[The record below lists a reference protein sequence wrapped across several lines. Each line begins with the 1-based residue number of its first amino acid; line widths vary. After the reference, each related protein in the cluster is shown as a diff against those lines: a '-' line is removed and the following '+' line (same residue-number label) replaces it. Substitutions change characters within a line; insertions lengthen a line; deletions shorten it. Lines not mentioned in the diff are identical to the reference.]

1 MPGITSSL
9 ANNMLTTTRSYALWI
24 SLHNGDPL
32 TTGAVELAISPYNRS
47 PTSWSLPA
55 SGRLVIGNPIFV
67 PVNANSSIGFYGL
80 WDQKTL
86 GTFLAGSSL
95 SAVEVFAAPG
105 TYTVSS
111 LNFTLPLV
119 S

>member
-9 ANNMLTTTRSYALWI
+9 SGTMLVPVRSAAQWI
-24 SLHNGDPL
+24 SLHNGDPAA
-32 TTGAVELAISPYNRS
+32 TGANEQAISPYGRS
-47 PTSWSLPA
+47 PTSWAAPS
-55 SGRLVIGNPIFV
+55 SGKLVISNPINIA
-67 PVNANSSIGFYGL
+67 VNAASSVGFYGL
-80 WDQKTL
+80 WDQRTL

-95 SAVEVFAAPG
+95 SAVEIFAAPG

-111 LNFTLPLV
+111 LNFTLPLT